1 MTRRPQSH
9 PGPDLQVVVPKFAS
23 HPTAAPLPR
32 TWSGVRLAVRVW
44 RKQTNGKGSVMTQ
57 FEDKLKK
64 EAGSEAEKGEQEL
77 NQKVGIDD
85 DQTGRNP
92 QPGSAQTDQQQ
103 PAQQ

>member
-1 MTRRPQSH
+1 
-9 PGPDLQVVVPKFAS
+9 
-23 HPTAAPLPR
+23 
-32 TWSGVRLAVRVW
+32 
-44 RKQTNGKGSVMTQ
+44 MTQ

-92 QPGSAQTDQQQ
+92 QPGSGQTDQQQ